1 MITPDSSVLLDAD
14 SKADL
19 IVDLFGMTHQPLLIN
34 CESAANPGLRN
45 TKVPLSNGLRHGL
58 DPSKPHTSYHD
69 MSDYQLS
76 LTSATAWNVSVR

>member
-34 CESAANPGLRN
+34 CETAANPGLRN
-45 TKVPLSNGLRHGL
+45 TKFHYP
-58 DPSKPHTSYHD
+58 
-69 MSDYQLS
+69 M
-76 LTSATAWNVSVR
+76 A